1 MPDGAITDLSDR
13 EREILK
19 LVATGVSNKE
29 IARTLFI
36 SQNTVK
42 VHLRNIF
49 NKIGAASRTE
59 AAMYAVRI
67 GLVENVNYQVQGN
80 ESTLDLDKSD
90 LSTSQGAAGKSR
102 DWPKRYLG
110 IAAGVLLIIVTIGL
124 SLNFGDIFTANSSIP
139 PTPTQRIQWLQLPG
153 LPTPRWG
160 LAVVNYEN
168 QLYTIGGETRQGVS
182 NAVEKFN
189 PQSNTWINLNP
200 IPNPVTDVRAAS
212 IGGLIYVP
220 GGKSASGIPTDVNQ
234 IYDPDADQ
242 WSIGSPLPATISAY
256 ALTTYEGRMYLFG
269 GWDGNQVV
277 NSAYVFDYRENTWSE
292 LPPMLTARAYAGAV
306 AVGGKIFVVG
316 GWDGVKGL
324 TVNEVFIPDSSDER
338 SSWITAPDLPYS
350 KYAMG
355 ITNLADIIFIIGGV
369 GLNDTPPVIALA
381 SDDSNWSQLP
391 SPLDINWS
399 YLGTTTIGT
408 KFFVLGGKVGE
419 LSSTEMWS
427 YQALFTITLP
437 IIR

>member
-1 MPDGAITDLSDR
+1 MPDGVVTDLSDR

-29 IARTLFI
+29 IAQTLFI

-49 NKIGAASRTE
+49 SKIGAASRTE

-67 GLVENVNYQVQGN
+67 GLVENVNYQILGE
-80 ESTLDLDKSD
+80 ESTQDSDKSD
-90 LSTSQGAAGKSR
+90 LSTDQAAEVKNGK
-102 DWPKRYLG
+102 WPKRYLV
-110 IAAGVLLIIVTIGL
+110 IAAGILLIIVTIGL
-124 SLNFGDIFTANSSIP
+124 LTNFGGIFTANSSIP

-168 QLYTIGGETRQGVS
+168 QLYTIGGETQQGVS
-182 NAVEKFN
+182 NVVEKFD
-189 PQSNTWINLNP
+189 PQTNTWTNLHP
-200 IPNPVTDVRAAS
+200 MPNPVTDISAAS

-220 GGKSASGIPTDVNQ
+220 GGKSASGIPTDINE

-242 WSIGSPLPATISAY
+242 WSIGSPLPTAISAY

-292 LPPMLTARAYAGAV
+292 LPPMPTARAYAGAV

-324 TVNEVFIPDSSDER
+324 TVNEVFIPDSPDVS

-350 KYAMG
+350 RYAMG
-355 ITNLADIIFIIGGV
+355 ITNLADIIFIIGGA
-369 GLNDTPPVIALA
+369 GSNDTPPVIALA

-391 SPLDINWS
+391 SPLNMDWS

-408 KFFVLGGKVGE
+408 KFFVIGGKVGE

-427 YQALFTITLP
+427 YQAIFTVTLP